1 MKGRKRKLPATENEI
16 VRSAIGR
23 VLREKLPAEGQ
34 SDEFLQHLVEHFEEE
49 EKEETD
55 K

>member
-16 VRSAIGR
+16 IRSAIGKM
-23 VLREKLPAEGQ
+23 LREKLPAEGQ
-34 SDEFLQHLVEHFEEE
+34 PDEFLRHLVEYFEEE